1 MTRVD
6 DQGGGLDGGL
16 MTWTFVIDSANYGGP
31 LIAYVPEHWSLRIDR
46 WNAMAILDVVYPED
60 LSDPIA
66 MTLIAYVNGEVSTE
80 DLHAAIADEDC
91 YGGPAGDKEFGSPHW
106 VRSEDTLGHAPARK
120 YIPTG
125 IAMPPIAS
133 FTVEGSDGRTF
144 LKVFPPQI
152 PSAADRKPFVR
163 NVQSF
168 DVDLFNN
175 FVDTFQTAENLS
187 ASVADFKGLGNP
199 LQVERWGGGPWAGI
213 EVIDLESFNSP
224 DEVNLML
231 RVPLTP
237 FNERGETN
245 IDLNWCRAQPD
256 ERGWSTYY
264 EMIEG
269 VPRPVSSTEVPAEL
283 IRLEY
288 GTRPNTTSITRNEDP
303 TTVYDSSCYTCDDP
317 TGCDDAEYET
327 VTDDGSRITYRWNRF
342 ADQPVFDHLRSD
354 YPDVS
359 SDPAL
364 EDLGTIIEAMHSEW
378 GSRHQLLERPT
389 GTDALH
395 LAEIDHGLLV
405 DPPPAKESGWVPI
418 VLEVELPDG
427 IWETHS
433 E

>member
-16 MTWTFVIDSANYGGP
+16 MTWTFVIDSANCSGP
-31 LIAYVPEHWSLRIDR
+31 LVAYVPEHWSLRIDR
-46 WNAMAILDVVYPED
+46 WNAMEILNDVYPED

-66 MTLIAYVNGEVSTE
+66 MAFIAYVNGEVSTE
-80 DLHAAIADEDC
+80 DLQRQLPMKTGTEVQPATESLDLRIGCDLRTLSATPRHANT
-91 YGGPAGDKEFGSPHW
+91 SRL
-106 VRSEDTLGHAPARK
+106 VSS
-120 YIPTG
+120 
-125 IAMPPIAS
+125 IAS
-133 FTVEGSDGRTF
+133 FTVEGSDVRTF

-163 NVQSF
+163 KVQSF
-168 DVDLFNN
+168 DVDLCNN
-175 FVDTFQTAENLS
+175 FVDTFQMAENLS
-187 ASVADFKGLGNP
+187 ASVADFEGLGNP
-199 LQVERWGGGPWAGI
+199 LQVERWGEGPWAGI
-213 EVIDLESFNSP
+213 EVIDLESFDSP

-237 FNERGETN
+237 CNERGETN
-245 IDLNWCRAQPD
+245 IDLNWGRAQPD

-288 GTRPNTTSITRNEDP
+288 GTRPNTTSIMRNKDP
-303 TTVYDSSCYTCDDP
+303 KTVEDSSCYTCDDP
-317 TGCDDAEYET
+317 TGCDDTEYET

-354 YPDVS
+354 YSDVS

-405 DPPPAKESGWVPI
+405 EPPPAKENGWVPI